1 MHLCTCV
8 GEEGGDGEGAG
19 EGGDTKAGASPLEL
33 PSLDTHRREVA
44 GAQGEM
50 LHAETQMS
58 IPHKYEQA
66 CSAPDTVAAGA
77 QASHKQTSIQSRP
90 KISGVL
96 HFATA
101 CTRRSSSDLLH
112 NASRSGTEKA
122 MDSAVRHAKSCRMVH
137 HPSTGLN
144 LLMSGTDLLS
154 GQRILCG
161 KEE

>member
-1 MHLCTCV
+1 MRLVLKGSH
-8 GEEGGDGEGAG
+8 
-19 EGGDTKAGASPLEL
+19 
-33 PSLDTHRREVA
+33 
-44 GAQGEM
+44 EM

-101 CTRRSSSDLLH
+101 CTRRSSSALLH
-112 NASRSGTEKA
+112 DALRSGTEKT
-122 MDSAVRHAKSCRMVH
+122 MDSVARHVRSCSMVR
-137 HPSTGLN
+137 HPSTGWN
-144 LLMSGTDLLS
+144 LMMAGADRLDGYTGTPAVSQRSESGEGILSVKEGRGMWLWSDVEVADLSSHMSG
-154 GQRILCG
+154 GG
-161 KEE
+161 